1 MPLKGN
7 VTINGAEKEVD
18 ADARWAAKE
27 TEKRNKKI
35 IFKNWAP
42 FTGSISEINNTPW
55 CCDADVWLSLI

>member
-7 VTINGAEKEVD
+7 VTINGAE
-18 ADARWAAKE
+18 KE